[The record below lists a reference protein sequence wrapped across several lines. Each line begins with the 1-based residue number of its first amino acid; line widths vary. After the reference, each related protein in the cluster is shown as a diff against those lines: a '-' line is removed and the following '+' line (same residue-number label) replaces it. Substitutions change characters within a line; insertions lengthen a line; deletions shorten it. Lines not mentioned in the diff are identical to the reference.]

1 METATFYLAEGNMMR
16 SGQMNTKCM
25 DEVWEVVQ
33 ELPGDAR
40 EIWSQAFEEALLEV
54 QGDMGKAAAMAWQAF
69 KRQDQKVG
77 SVPAREKAAKGLLL
91 VAIYGGTPEWIRLV
105 KNDGLVI
112 DDSRCPC
119 LVDRRAL
126 DALVAKWEQWD
137 EDLVVLLED
146 HQTGGRSIPV
156 VGWIKEIKCRADEL
170 WVRVEW
176 TEEGLGYI
184 ARKEF
189 GYLGLGFILD
199 EGNRPVELWQAR
211 LTNYPVLT
219 QWQEELGHLRVQKRS
234 HTEADRRLRLIK
246 GVAKQD
252 KNGAGESR
260 VDANAGTGPKKEET
274 SEVSQFLD
282 DMRKL
287 LHMRG
292 EVSLGTI
299 KRAIVEFQAQQESR
313 RTLGSE
319 PEMRQVF
326 QKVIGKTIEE
336 AIQKGLIKPEQRSWA
351 EVYATR
357 DWPGFNEFLVL
368 AAAVP
373 QEKKGLF
380 PYCRSLLRWVLA
392 KPQETGSTGY
402 KINFR

>member
-1 METATFYLAEGNMMR
+1 
-16 SGQMNTKCM
+16 M

-33 ELPGDAR
+33 ELPGDAQ
-40 EIWSQAFEEALLEV
+40 EIWSQAFGEALLET

-77 SVPAREKAAKGLLL
+77 SVQNREKAAKGVLL
-91 VAIYGGTPEWIRLV
+91 VAVYGGTPEWIRV
-105 KNDGLVI
+105 VTNDGLVQ
-112 DDSRCPC
+112 DEGRCPC

-126 DALVAKWEQWD
+126 EALVARWEQWD
-137 EDLVVLLED
+137 EDLAVLLED
-146 HQTGGRSIPV
+146 HQAGGRAIPV

-184 ARKEF
+184 MRKEF

-199 EGNRPVELWQAR
+199 EGKRPVELWQAR
-211 LTNYPVLT
+211 LTNYPLVME
-219 QWQEELGHLRVQKRS
+219 WQEELGHLRVQKRS

-246 GVAKQD
+246 GVVKQE
-252 KNGAGESR
+252 KNCSGESR
-260 VDANAGTGPKKEET
+260 VEALAGAAQKKEET
-274 SEVSQFLD
+274 SEVRKFLD

-287 LHMRG
+287 LHLRG
-292 EVSLGTI
+292 EVSLGTV
-299 KRAIVEFQAQQESR
+299 KRAIVELQVQQESR
-313 RTLGSE
+313 RSPDTE
-319 PEMRQVF
+319 PERQQVF

-351 EVYATR
+351 EIYATR

-368 AAAVP
+368 AAAAP
-373 QEKKGLF
+373 RGKKGLF
-380 PYCRSLLRWVLA
+380 PYCRSLLRWVLTGS
-392 KPQETGSTGY
+392 QETGATGY
-402 KINFR
+402 RINWR